1 MCSAKLPNLFTP
13 EAASAVVG
21 AIATVA
27 ERSFFADVELCDV
40 RRFDDLS
47 TGTASWLVATVHF
60 REGDALGILSCS
72 LPEELARNLLDAFTG
87 RDPLEPEPDEEALFD
102 LVGELSNMI
111 CGTWLTRMATEDQ
124 SFTLSRPT
132 VHAAAR
138 PGAAVPGTG
147 PAAFVAVN
155 DLPLSV
161 SISSEVPAA
170 AGF

>member
-13 EAASAVVG
+13 EAATAVVG

-72 LPEELARNLLDAFTG
+72 LAEDLARNLLDAFTG

-138 PGAAVPGTG
+138 PGAAVPGAG

-161 SISSEVPAA
+161 SISSEVPAT